1 MRLRLTKTES
11 PAMDKTTKKGSD
23 LFPALLLVRGVIF
36 GNDSISFFFLF
47 CYATIFA
54 KIAIRGLL
62 IPCFL

>member
-36 GNDSISFFFLF
+36 GNDSISFFFYSVMLQF
-47 CYATIFA
+47 
-54 KIAIRGLL
+54 LL
-62 IPCFL
+62 K